1 MLQPRLIASA
11 LVAGALL
18 PGLPAQAQY
27 RDDSPSADGK
37 LSGELSVSKVIGAE
51 LAASES
57 EDIDDG
63 SSTVLRGSL
72 DYDLD
77 FGATEVSVSY
87 DSAAYFYDR
96 TSRSDRWSNRVSA
109 GTSTAISNA
118 IEAFGAVSYADNIAT
133 AESGSTDQ
141 IEVLGRLQFS
151 PSNESRARAF
161 GGYRWRDYDA
171 DDSEG
176 RGAFGGVEYRYR
188 FAANHYLTLDARREN
203 IESAAARR
211 GYDRTT
217 ASLFYQVPI
226 AEDLR
231 LTTGLTAR
239 WWDFDARFGPGG
251 RQVERRSYTPEIE
264 VQYATRPGFLLRGRV
279 QYIVRDS
286 NDPQFGEDHGR
297 AVLTAGY
304 RF

>member
-1 MLQPRLIASA
+1 MHHSRLMASA
-11 LVAGALL
+11 LAVAALL
-18 PGLPAQAQY
+18 AAIPTWGQD
-27 RDDSPSADGK
+27 RDTPSVDGE
-37 LSGELSVSKVIGAE
+37 LSGELTLSKVIGAD
-51 LAASES
+51 LSATDS

-77 FGATEVSVSY
+77 FGATDVSVSY
-87 DSAAYFYDR
+87 DSAAYFYEAE
-96 TSRSDRWSNRVSA
+96 SRSDRWSNRLSARA
-109 GTSTAISNA
+109 GTALSNSV
-118 IEAFGAVSYADNIAT
+118 EAFGAISYGSNLAT

-141 IEVLGRLQFS
+141 LEVLGRLQFI
-151 PSNESRARAF
+151 PSDESRLRVF

-171 DDSEG
+171 DGSEG
-176 RGAFGGVEYRYR
+176 RGAFAGAQYRYR

-203 IESAAARR
+203 IESDAARR
-211 GYDRTT
+211 GYDRTS
-217 ASLFYQVPI
+217 ASLFYQIPV
-226 AEDLR
+226 ADDLR

-239 WWDFDARFGPGG
+239 WWDFDMRFVPDG
-251 RQVERRSYTPEIE
+251 RRLERRSFTPEIE
-264 VQYATRPGFLLRGRV
+264 LQYATRPGLLLRGRM

-286 NDPQFGEDHGR
+286 IDPQFAEDQGR